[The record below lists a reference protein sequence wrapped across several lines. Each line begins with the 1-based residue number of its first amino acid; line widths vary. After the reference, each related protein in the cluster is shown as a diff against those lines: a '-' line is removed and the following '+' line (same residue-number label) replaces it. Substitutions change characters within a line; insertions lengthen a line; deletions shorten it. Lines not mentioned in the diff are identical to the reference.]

1 MNQTMTKNKD
11 PRVDLGQDIDFSKE
25 SRIPPY
31 SIEVEQ
37 EVLACILLEGEPIEQ
52 VIQIFGDNREIVFYE
67 QRHQLI
73 YKAMITLYQKRLAID
88 IITVS
93 EELSKMNEL
102 GNIGGRQYLAELTN
116 KVVSSA
122 NVEYYARLAKEKF
135 LYRRLISIAARI
147 SAASY
152 ESAVDVF
159 DLVELASQQFFNISQ
174 AGLKKKATNIK
185 ELLKDA
191 TRMLENLSESNSS
204 VTGVASGFA
213 ELDEMTAGFQPSDL
227 IIIAARP
234 SAGKTAFSLALARNA
249 AVDFNTPVLFFSLEM
264 AEVQLAVRLM
274 CAEAFVESQDVR
286 SGRISP
292 EMMGKIINSMDA
304 LADAKLFIDDTPGI
318 SIMELTAK
326 TRRMKQEHDIGMVVV
341 DYLQLVSPVRD
352 GKSNR
357 EQEIAQISRSLKF
370 LAKEL
375 NIPIISLA
383 QLNRSV
389 EQRSGDRRP
398 QLSDLRESGSI
409 EQDADVV
416 MFLSRPEMYGVKN
429 FEDGTSSKDIIE
441 IVIGKQ
447 RNGPI
452 GDFRLRFLKNY
463 GRFMSTANVYSND
476 APPPALA
483 QVSGSSGAP
492 PPPLQQAQPFGMG
505 TGAELPPP
513 PPAPG
518 APPPDQFS
526 APDDAPF

>member
-1 MNQTMTKNKD
+1 MNDTNGKHPKKAA
-11 PRVDLGQDIDFSKE
+11 VDLARDIDFSQE

-31 SIEVEQ
+31 STEVEQ
-37 EVLACILLEGEPIEQ
+37 EVLACILLEGDPIEH
-52 VIQIFGDNREIVFYE
+52 VIQVFGDSGENVFYE

-73 YKAMITLYQKRLAID
+73 YKAMVELYQKRLAID
-88 IITVS
+88 LITVG

-102 GNIGGRQYLAELTN
+102 SNIGGRQYLAELTN

-122 NVEYYARLAKEKF
+122 NIEYYARLAKEKY
-135 LYRRLISIAARI
+135 LYRRLISISSHI
-147 SAASY
+147 SAAAY
-152 ESAVDVF
+152 GSAIDVF

-185 ELLKDA
+185 ELLKNA
-191 TRMLENLSESNSS
+191 TRMLENLSASQTS
-204 VTGVASGFA
+204 VTGVASGFS

-249 AVDFNTPVLFFSLEM
+249 AVDFKTPVLFFSLEM

-274 CAEAFVESQDVR
+274 CAEACVESQAVR
-286 SGRISP
+286 TGRITP
-292 EMMGKIINSMDA
+292 EMMGNIINSMDA
-304 LADAKLFIDDTPGI
+304 LAEAKLFIDDTPGI

-326 TRRMKQEHDIGMVVV
+326 ARRMKQEHNIGMIVV
-341 DYLQLVSPVRD
+341 DYLQLVTPVRD

-416 MFLSRPEMYGVKN
+416 MFLSRPEMYGIKN
-429 FEDGTSSKDIIE
+429 FDDGTSSKDIVE

-452 GDFRLRFLKNY
+452 GDIRLRFLKNY
-463 GRFMSTANVYSND
+463 GKFLSTANVYTSENYQ
-476 APPPALA
+476 APETPQNLP
-483 QVSGSSGAP
+483 GAP
-492 PPPLQQAQPFGMG
+492 SSAGA
-505 TGAELPPP
+505 AELPPP
-513 PPAPG
+513 PPAPPG
-518 APPPDQFS
+518 GGEQFI